1 MCWYVVF
8 PSLFRSLVLDGN
20 TQRDEIYNEI
30 NKLKRKKKNLLFY
43 LNDSTTE
50 KKASGLSRPIRNNDD
65 DSQQ

>member
-20 TQRDEIYNEI
+20 MQRDEIYNEI
-30 NKLKRKKKNLLFY
+30 NKLKRKKIYF
-43 LNDSTTE
+43 STLTTPPPK